1 MGTVTKD
8 KNLDRMTQLKLL
20 LVLMILFS
28 PSKSLPAKD
37 NNLFSMIAKFKTDIL
52 QFLTHSF
59 SFPKKESQPQPKP
72 PVQEHYHHTN
82 LPSLQQIPHDLPQG
96 VPHQVSPYPQADR
109 PHLPLKPQPVAI
121 VDIDIPVETQIIVT
135 EPPVPVVVKE
145 VQVDIAKQNIN
156 QKEKATDVSN
166 DHIDEQ
172 VVVNIPADLWREDI
186 NGIKKHS
193 KKNKKIKK
201 VRLPMNKKNSIEN
214 ATPSDPELMIE

>member
-1 MGTVTKD
+1 
-8 KNLDRMTQLKLL
+8 
-20 LVLMILFS
+20 
-28 PSKSLPAKD
+28 
-37 NNLFSMIAKFKTDIL
+37 
-52 QFLTHSF
+52 
-59 SFPKKESQPQPKP
+59 
-72 PVQEHYHHTN
+72 
-82 LPSLQQIPHDLPQG
+82 
-96 VPHQVSPYPQADR
+96 
-109 PHLPLKPQPVAI
+109 
-121 VDIDIPVETQIIVT
+121 VETQIIVT

-201 VRLPMNKKNSIEN
+201 VRLPMKKKNSIEN